1 MRFIFSL
8 GQRIFVGSLYKIEV
22 LLYQKIKLT
31 YRFVVINVVNAD
43 YKIVGMSR
51 KLLSLNLE
59 QQNEDPYYVGVPGD
73 EVGSS
78 KRHRRKRRAPVHI
91 GHDVGGTSASNE
103 PQLVESMSCPPI
115 LNRTYLCPCRLCA
128 STVGMP
134 PYLTLQE
141 LENHLSEHGMAPT
154 QLVCDFKPC
163 DVIID

>member
-1 MRFIFSL
+1 
-8 GQRIFVGSLYKIEV
+8 
-22 LLYQKIKLT
+22 
-31 YRFVVINVVNAD
+31 
-43 YKIVGMSR
+43 MSR
-51 KLLSLNLE
+51 KLLSLHLE
-59 QQNEDPYYVGVPGD
+59 QENEYPYCVGVPGN

-78 KRHRRKRRAPVHI
+78 KRHRRKRRTPLHI
-91 GHDVGGTSASNE
+91 GHDVAGTSASYK
-103 PQLVESMSCPPI
+103 PRLVESMPCPPS
-115 LNRTYLCPCRLCA
+115 LNRIYLCPCKLCA